1 MIKQDVF
8 EGEDLAEKR
17 NKKWWRLEKTQI
29 GRSRFP

>member
-8 EGEDLAEKR
+8 EEEDLAEKR
-17 NKKWWRLEKTQI
+17 NKEWWRLEKAQI